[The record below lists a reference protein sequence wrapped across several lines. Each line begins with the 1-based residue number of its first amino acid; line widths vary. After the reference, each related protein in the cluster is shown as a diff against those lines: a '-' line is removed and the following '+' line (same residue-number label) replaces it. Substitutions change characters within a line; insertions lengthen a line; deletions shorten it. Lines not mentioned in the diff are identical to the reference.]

1 MGFNIGD
8 LVYSIQGAST
18 DLGKNKYLLSYLYVE
33 TFEVNRI
40 RQVETRDGLYME
52 FLVKSKNMPGI
63 EYVLD
68 IDKINKPYDL
78 KSKYV
83 NFYTTRK
90 QAEESLIKK
99 FTKQQ
104 IKIWSLLFDLNEEI
118 TKQDELKRIYF
129 RQYRNDYPSFY
140 HFSLECN
147 TLGTELN
154 KKFGLQ

>member
-147 TLGTELN
+147 TLGLS
-154 KKFGLQ
+154 LIHI